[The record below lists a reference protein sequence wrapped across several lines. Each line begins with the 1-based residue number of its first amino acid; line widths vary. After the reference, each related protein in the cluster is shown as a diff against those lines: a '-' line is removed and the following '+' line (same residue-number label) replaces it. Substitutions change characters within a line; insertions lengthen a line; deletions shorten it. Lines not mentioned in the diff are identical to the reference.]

1 MVGGLA
7 NFARCEPRTTLADG
21 VQGNIEFKT
30 LTLTS
35 DQLLAGSTAG
45 PDVLISGYLSFPK
58 NRDRVPAI
66 IISHGAG
73 GISSTEAGWADELRS
88 MGVATFLVDSFSG
101 RGRTKFPREEVL
113 SQRGQVLDLY
123 RALALLTTHP
133 RIDARRIALMGCSRG
148 GGVAILAAE
157 SVRSPHFPPNADV
170 AAYLAVY
177 PTLPSDVDFSSWQ
190 LPARPIRVFQ
200 GLLDNVTPVDIA
212 RRFVAAQRA
221 KGIDVRMFEY
231 PNARHVFDNPALPPL
246 VETRIGTIGYNGLA
260 AAQAVKD
267 MKKSLTEIFGLK

>member
-1 MVGGLA
+1 
-7 NFARCEPRTTLADG
+7 
-21 VQGNIEFKT
+21 
-30 LTLTS
+30 
-35 DQLLAGSTAG
+35 
-45 PDVLISGYLSFPK
+45 
-58 NRDRVPAI
+58 
-66 IISHGAG
+66 
-73 GISSTEAGWADELRS
+73 
-88 MGVATFLVDSFSG
+88 MGVATFVVDSFSG
-101 RGRTKFPREEVL
+101 RGGTKFPREEVL
-113 SQRGQVLDLY
+113 SRRGQVLDLY

-190 LPARPIRVFQ
+190 LPARPIRLFQ

-267 MKKSLTEIFGLK
+267 NEEVADRNLWTEVRSSCLGVGCVEESASHVVKSAACVANSCHQSQDRQGARPDDSAVTPGASG